1 MPARDPASSG
11 MDPMAS
17 NGSGLERVPVRPIVA
32 VIEGGRSSTEPG
44 EPIHLAPDASRADSI
59 VEIYQAEHLGLFRF
73 IRAATGDDG
82 LAEDVLQET
91 FLRLVREVGASRV
104 PANVHAWLFRVASNI
119 LVSSA
124 RRARTAERHLG
135 DLAHGEIVASPEQ
148 YVLEAERDDAVRH
161 ALQGLPLDG
170 RLALLLAAQG
180 FTGHEIAVTL
190 GRTDGAVRT
199 LLCRARLRVRQRLEP
214 YARSQE
220 AAG

>member
-1 MPARDPASSG
+1 MR
-11 MDPMAS
+11 
-17 NGSGLERVPVRPIVA
+17 PVVA
-32 VIEGGRSSTEPG
+32 VIEGGRAPSEPR
-44 EPIHLAPDASRADSI
+44 ERHPVPDDAGRANSI

-73 IRAATGDDG
+73 IRAATADDG

-119 LVSSA
+119 VVSSA

-135 DLAHGEIVASPEQ
+135 DLARGDLVASPEQ

-161 ALQGLPLDG
+161 ALQALPLDS
-170 RLALLLAAQG
+170 RLAILLAAQG
-180 FTGHEIAVTL
+180 FTGHEIAITL

-214 YARSQE
+214 FARSEE

>member
-1 MPARDPASSG
+1 MPARDPTPSRTG
-11 MDPMAS
+11 PVAS
-17 NGSGLERVPVRPIVA
+17 NGSGLERVPVRPVVA
-32 VIEGGRSSTEPG
+32 VIEGGRSPGPLEPTL
-44 EPIHLAPDASRADSI
+44 PAQDASRADSI

-73 IRAATGDDG
+73 VRAATGDDG

-104 PANVHAWLFRVASNI
+104 PMNVHAWLFRVASNL

-135 DLAHGEIVASPEQ
+135 DLAREDLVASPEQ

-161 ALQGLPLDG
+161 ALQGLQLDG

-180 FTGHEIAVTL
+180 FSGHEIAVTL

-214 YARSQE
+214 DARNAE
-220 AAG
+220 ATG